1 MRQFLAILINLSLI
15 LPIFGQQAPG
25 ALTIVLLKGE
35 GGRNSI
41 KTRSNEPIQLE
52 VRDAQGKP
60 LAGAQVIFQL
70 PSFGASGSFPGGQL
84 TGRTVT
90 GPSGQATMSGFVP
103 NDVEGRFSI
112 KITADSGT
120 QTGTLVVQQIN
131 VATLPGDKPK
141 SHTGL
146 WIAIAAGAGGAIVA
160 GVLAGKG
167 GGSSG
172 GGSSSPPAPSVTIST
187 GTLTVGG
194 PH

>member
-1 MRQFLAILINLSLI
+1 MRPFLAILINLSLAFQM
-15 LPIFGQQAPG
+15 LGQQPAG
-25 ALTIVLLKGE
+25 ALTIVILKGE

-41 KTRSNEPIQLE
+41 KTRTNEPIQLE

-84 TGRTVT
+84 STRTVS
-90 GPSGQATMSGFVP
+90 GPSGQAMMSGFVP
-103 NDVEGRFSI
+103 NDIEGRFNI

-120 QTGTLVVQQIN
+120 QTGSLVVEQIN
-131 VATLPGDKPK
+131 VASLPADKPK
-141 SHTGL
+141 SHAGL
-146 WIAIAAGAGGAIVA
+146 WIAIAAGAGGAIAA
-160 GVLAGKG
+160 GVLAGG
-167 GGSSG
+167 GKGSSG
-172 GGSSSPPAPSVTIST
+172 GGSSAPPAPTVTIST